1 MGKRVRRGGRSPSSS
16 SAVLDRDVLRR
27 RIVSSKLDSSFD
39 VGAVVNHLRSN
50 YPDYARIKVQP
61 FTLRVQKTLE
71 FLHQTLESS
80 SGDSEDATGDGT
92 PGPLRKKP
100 SKGDES
106 EQRLLRAEAE
116 HLRNQ
121 KRKIQNPATSDASTS
136 ASTSTS
142 DDDAIFEAKVD
153 PEFDLMKSML
163 RANYGKKSSEKPAG
177 REDDNMEIEMA
188 NEKKRAIVGSKPPRG
203 EASARKERALPKGEA
218 VERETTRFKDLGGMK
233 NVLEELT
240 MEVIVPLLHPE
251 LPMRLGVR
259 PITGILLQ
267 GPPGCGKTRLAQA
280 IANETGVPFYPK
292 SATEFV
298 TAVSGKLTCMHFR
311 LLVSSQRR
319 STDAAIVKG
328 IKSLCLLILYGDDC
342 DALNCLKLACSAGPN
357 FHSNHKTYL
366 YII

>member
-121 KRKIQNPATSDASTS
+121 TRKIQNPATSDASTSAS

-188 NEKKRAIVGSKPPRG
+188 NEEESELRASEGFERGLRCFEGRVGAVGAAG
-203 EASARKERALPKGEA
+203 EG
-218 VERETTRFKDLGGMK
+218 
-233 NVLEELT
+233 
-240 MEVIVPLLHPE
+240 
-251 LPMRLGVR
+251 
-259 PITGILLQ
+259 
-267 GPPGCGKTRLAQA
+267 
-280 IANETGVPFYPK
+280 GVP
-292 SATEFV
+292 
-298 TAVSGKLTCMHFR
+298 
-311 LLVSSQRR
+311 
-319 STDAAIVKG
+319 
-328 IKSLCLLILYGDDC
+328 
-342 DALNCLKLACSAGPN
+342 
-357 FHSNHKTYL
+357 
-366 YII
+366 